1 MKPGVLIIYVPVA
14 ALLLFVL
21 VNKIY
26 VIRTPSMAAAIVPGN
41 HVLVLKKQF
50 WAKNYQTGDI
60 LAFKND
66 DVTLVKRVA
75 AVGGDTIFT
84 SADHENL
91 LIHGRPVPPDP
102 VLYTLSEEET
112 DKNGYGR
119 SEKLLLRYDKYYE
132 FLLNMTNRR
141 MLFFENRYSTREYMI
156 IPEDHY
162 FMIGDNLYKSMDSRF
177 WGLTHKDEVIGKVW
191 LIL

>member
-1 MKPGVLIIYVPVA
+1 MKPGVLIIYAPVA

-50 WAKNYQTGDI
+50 WTKNYLTGDI

-66 DVTLVKRVA
+66 GVTLVKRVA

-84 SADHENL
+84 SADHENM

-102 VLYTLSEEET
+102 VLYTLSEQESE
-112 DKNGYGR
+112 KNNYGR
-119 SEKLLLRYDKYYE
+119 SEDLPLRYDRYYE

-141 MLFFENRYSTREYMI
+141 MLFFENRYSTEQYMI

-177 WGLTHKDEVIGKVW
+177 WGLTHKDEIIGKVW